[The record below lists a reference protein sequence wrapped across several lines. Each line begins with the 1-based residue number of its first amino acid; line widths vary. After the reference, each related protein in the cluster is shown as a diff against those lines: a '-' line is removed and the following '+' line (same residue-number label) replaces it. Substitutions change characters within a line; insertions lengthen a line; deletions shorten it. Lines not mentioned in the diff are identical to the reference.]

1 LSTGAVEGTD
11 GANGMGDDGAPT
23 QGQIEALERTVERF
37 AGWVQFGDAKA
48 AGVLV
53 LLGVGLADLLTHADP
68 LLHAHRLHSNWG
80 DVATV
85 AFIAA
90 LALAVLVVIEVSRAL
105 FPRVKATAHSA
116 FFFGSASGYPTGS
129 AYTASFLDLTAK
141 DVADQLGEQAWELAR
156 IASRKFEH
164 TRHAYWL
171 VLAFL
176 TVWAVARS
184 TLALA

>member
-1 LSTGAVEGTD
+1 VSTGEARGR
-11 GANGMGDDGAPT
+11 GSGSGDDAAPT

-53 LLGVGLADLLTHADP
+53 LLGIALADLLTHADP
-68 LLHAHRLHSNWG
+68 LVHGHRLRSNWG

-90 LALAVLVVIEVSRAL
+90 LAVAALVVIEVSRAL
-105 FPRVKATAHSA
+105 FPRVKATTHSA
-116 FFFGSASGYPTGS
+116 FFFGSASTYPTGS
-129 AYTASFLDLTAK
+129 AYTESFLDLTAK

-156 IASRKFEH
+156 IASRKFER

-176 TVWAVARS
+176 SAWAVARS
-184 TLALA
+184 ALAMA